1 MAGEFMSL
9 LLPLALTFGR
19 LSLLAVG
26 GVNSTLPE
34 MARIVV
40 ASKHW
45 ITSAQFSQF
54 YAIGNVAPGPNLLIV
69 TVIGAH
75 LAGLPGGLVAT
86 AAMMLPAGIIAAIV
100 AVFFN
105 RHKDAKFLHLI
116 QLSLLPLSA
125 GLVLAAASLLAR
137 QSDTGWLTACLTL
150 ISALFTW
157 RTKLHPLWL
166 LGAGAVIG
174 LLFL

>member
-1 MAGEFMSL
+1 MNL
-9 LLPLALTFGR
+9 LLDLALTFSR

-34 MARIVV
+34 MSRIVV
-40 ASKHW
+40 NTKHW
-45 ITSAQFSQF
+45 VTPAQFSQF
-54 YAIGNVAPGPNLLIV
+54 YAIGNVAPGPNMLIV

-86 AAMMLPAGIIAAIV
+86 AAMMLPAGTIAAII

-105 RHKDAKFLHLI
+105 RHKDAKALHVL

-125 GLVLAAASLLAR
+125 GLVLAAASLLAK
-137 QSDTGWLTACLTL
+137 QSDTSWFAALLTL
-150 ISALFTW
+150 VAALLTW

-166 LGAGAVIG
+166 LGGGAVIG
-174 LLFL
+174 ILFF

>member
-1 MAGEFMSL
+1 MNL
-9 LLPLALTFGR
+9 LVSLALTFSR

-40 ASKHW
+40 NNKHW
-45 ITSAQFSQF
+45 LTPSQFSQF

-69 TVIGAH
+69 TVIGTH
-75 LAGLPGGLVAT
+75 MAGIPGGLVAT
-86 AAMMLPAGIIAAIV
+86 AAMMLPAGIIAATV
-100 AVFFN
+100 AVIFN
-105 RHKDAKFLHLI
+105 RHKDSRWLHLL

-125 GLVLAAASLLAR
+125 GLVVAAACLLAR
-137 QSDTGWLTACLTL
+137 QADTGWLTITLTL
-150 ISALFTW
+150 VAALLTW

-166 LGAGAVIG
+166 FGAGAVLGII
-174 LLFL
+174 FL

>member
-1 MAGEFMSL
+1 MSL
-9 LLPLALTFGR
+9 LISIALTFSR

-34 MARIVV
+34 MSRLVV
-40 ASKHW
+40 NTKHW
-45 ITSAQFSQF
+45 LTPAQFSQF

-69 TVIGAH
+69 TVIGTH
-75 LAGLPGGLVAT
+75 MAGIPGGLVAT

-100 AVFFN
+100 AVFFSH
-105 RHKDAKFLHLI
+105 HKDSKWLHLL

-125 GLVLAAASLLAR
+125 GLVLAASCLLVRQADTSLM
-137 QSDTGWLTACLTL
+137 TL
-150 ISALFTW
+150 VLNAAAALLTW

-166 LGAGAVIG
+166 FGIGALAGV
-174 LLFL
+174 LFL

>member
-1 MAGEFMSL
+1 MSF
-9 LLPLALTFGR
+9 LLPLALTFSR

-34 MARIVV
+34 MSRLVV
-40 ASKHW
+40 TVKHW
-45 ITSAQFSQF
+45 ITPAQFSQF
-54 YAIGNVAPGPNLLIV
+54 YAIANVAPGPNLLIV

-75 LAGLPGGLVAT
+75 LAGVWGGLVAT
-86 AAMMLPAGIIAAIV
+86 AAMMLPAGIIAAFV

-105 RHKDAKFLHLI
+105 RHKDARFLHLI
-116 QLSLLPLSA
+116 QVSLLPLSA

-137 QSDTGWLTACLTL
+137 QSDTGWLTALLTL
-150 ISALFTW
+150 VAAFLTW

-166 LGAGAVIG
+166 LGAGAAIG
-174 LLFL
+174 ILCL

>member
-1 MAGEFMSL
+1 MSL
-9 LLPLALTFGR
+9 LLPLTLTFSR

-40 ASKHW
+40 TTKHW
-45 ITSAQFSQF
+45 ITPTQFSQF

-69 TVIGAH
+69 TVIGTH
-75 LAGLPGGLVAT
+75 LAGILGGLVAT
-86 AAMMLPAGIIAAIV
+86 ASMMLPAGIIAALV

-105 RHKDAKFLHLI
+105 RHKDAKFLYLI
-116 QLSLLPLSA
+116 QISLLPLSA

-137 QSDTGWLTACLTL
+137 QSDTGWLTAALTL
-150 ISALFTW
+150 TTALFTW

-166 LGAGAVIG
+166 LGVGAIMG
-174 LLFL
+174 IFFL

>member
-1 MAGEFMSL
+1 MNL
-9 LLPLALTFGR
+9 LLDLALTFGR

-34 MARIVV
+34 MSRIVV
-40 ASKHW
+40 NAKHW
-45 ITSAQFSQF
+45 ITPSQFSQF

-75 LAGLPGGLVAT
+75 LAGLLGGLVAT
-86 AAMMLPAGIIAAIV
+86 IAMMLPAGIIAALV

-105 RHKDAKFLHLI
+105 KHKDSKKLHIL

-137 QSDTGWLTACLTL
+137 QSDTSWIAALLTLTAA
-150 ISALFTW
+150 ALTW
-157 RTKLHPLWL
+157 RTKVHPLWL
-166 LGAGAVIG
+166 LGGGALIG
-174 LLFL
+174 VLFL